1 MRTVNRPPFIEQ
13 LQQRW
18 NRKDS
23 LLCVG
28 LDPDPSRLPSSL
40 NKEPDGLQNFC
51 RRIVDAT
58 AEYVCAFKPQVAYF
72 AASGREDDLASL
84 ITYIHEHHPAI
95 PVILDAKRGD
105 IGSTARLYAQ
115 EAFVRYAADA
125 VTVNPYAGE
134 ESVQPYLEYADRGV
148 IVLCRT
154 SNTGSDWL
162 QTYPQMY
169 PEMEPVYLRVADA
182 ATRWNTNGN
191 VMLVAGATFPE
202 ELGAIRA
209 RVGDMP
215 ILVPGIGAQ
224 GGDLR
229 SVITVGCDSR
239 GAGLVIN
246 ASRSVLYASD
256 GPDFTGSFA
265 QGAADAAREMRDEIR
280 KLQSELAPDRA
291 VV

>member
-1 MRTVNRPPFIEQ
+1 M
-13 LQQRW
+13 
-18 NRKDS
+18 
-23 LLCVG
+23 LCVG

-40 NKEPDGLQNFC
+40 NQEPDGLQKFC

-84 ITYIHEHHPAI
+84 ITYIHEHHPAV

-115 EAFVRYAADA
+115 EAFARYDADA

-134 ESVQPYLEYADRGV
+134 ESVLPYLEYADRGV

-162 QTYPQMY
+162 QKYPSIY

-215 ILVPGIGAQ
+215 LLVPGIGAQ

-256 GPDFTGSFA
+256 GPDFADSFA
-265 QGAADAAREMRDEIR
+265 EGAADAAREMRDEIR